1 VEKREEK
8 NKKRKMKNIL
18 TYENFSSDQIP
29 GGLSQGKGLEDIQKK
44 FNAKGYYDPRDFMS
58 SLQKQLEKGVRVE
71 MEHTTD
77 PGIAKEISLDHLME
91 DPNYYDKLEKIEK
104 NNPTHG

>member
-1 VEKREEK
+1 MEKRQEK
-8 NKKRKMKNIL
+8 DKKRKMKNIL

-44 FNAKGYYDPRDFMS
+44 FNAKGYYDTKDFMS
-58 SLQKQLEKGVRVE
+58 SLQKQLEKGIRVE

-77 PGIAKEISLDHLME
+77 PEIAKEIALDHLME

-104 NNPTHG
+104 NN